1 MGSKTRLTM
10 TTNQRYALFK
20 WLEESVASGVLH
32 GNTDKAVAAM
42 AIDALGF
49 PISENSI
56 SDIRKDAGIPNLT
69 WRTSKEK
76 DPAPVAFDGDDM
88 RVAAKTLLSVIY
100 ALESC
105 QIPVNAPP
113 ELDDWLS
120 RMGISRSS
128 QSIQQ
133 FLDLKAG
140 GSE

>member
-1 MGSKTRLTM
+1 MGSKSSIRL
-10 TTNQRYALFK
+10 NQGQAFNLFQWVRANHQEFNGK
-20 WLEESVASGVLH
+20 
-32 GNTDKAVAAM
+32 TDKAVSLIAAES
-42 AIDALGF
+42 LGF
-49 PISENSI
+49 PVSESTISNIRTDPDIDI
-56 SDIRKDAGIPNLT
+56 S

-76 DPAPVAFDGDDM
+76 EPAPAVFDGDDM
-88 RVAAKTLLSVIY
+88 RVVAKTLLSVIY

-128 QSIQQ
+128 QSSQQ